1 MRGSFR
7 EGGAGCVLMTMPG
20 GGGIRIKRGDSSK
33 DAEEK
38 KEAEEDEEER
48 EVAMVA

>member
-1 MRGSFR
+1 
-7 EGGAGCVLMTMPG
+7 MPD
-20 GGGIRIKRGDSSK
+20 GGGIRIKGGDSSK

-38 KEAEEDEEER
+38 EKAEEDEEER